1 MLYRIG
7 WRGGRHW
14 HLLEIVQLRR
24 HLFHCLLPQGKRL
37 LAGSE
42 FNTVYLGSQQVC
54 NISCNF
60 VLVQWYMLWLMVQHS
75 TMPHYINNVS
85 SSYNGRCTVRAF
97 PEKRCIS
104 DRSVLREKTVL
115 FRTVLWHCSTFRSVL
130 SPFCKIQNANAVKT
144 PYSNRCTKKGGCH
157 GCVISSSIRPGQ
169 SKNMCFRVLLNT
181 VHA

>member
-1 MLYRIG
+1 MLYHIG
-7 WRGGRHW
+7 WREGTGINW
-14 HLLEIVQLRR
+14 
-24 HLFHCLLPQGKRL
+24 RL
-37 LAGSE
+37 CNYSGIYLTACCRMGSVCWQVA

-60 VLVQWYMLWLMVQHS
+60 VLVQWCMLWLMVQHS

-104 DRSVLREKTVL
+104 DRSVLYEKTVL

-169 SKNMCFRVLLNT
+169 SKNMCFHVLFNT